1 MLFILQTDL
10 YGEDIIRQVVSAIEV
25 VAKSD
30 WSTEG
35 AIKPILS
42 YLAANLPAPGKYSE
56 NLFCDPM
63 V

>member
-10 YGEDIIRQVVSAIEV
+10 YTEDMTKQLIFALEA
-25 VAKSD
+25 VARSS

-42 YLAANLPAPGKYSE
+42 YLAANLAESGGPHPSK
-56 NLFCDPM
+56 
-63 V
+63 